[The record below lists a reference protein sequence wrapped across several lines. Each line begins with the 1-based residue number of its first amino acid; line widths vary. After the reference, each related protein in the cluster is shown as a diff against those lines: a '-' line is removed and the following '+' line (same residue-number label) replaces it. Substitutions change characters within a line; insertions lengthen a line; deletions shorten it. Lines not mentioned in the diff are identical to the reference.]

1 MAARP
6 KRTVRKPTRWTADEW
21 RRVEDVAR
29 TRGVPALRFVRE
41 AALAQAAQGGPPP
54 APPRRRRPADDLVNE
69 LAHVLNNLTQLCRVA
84 EEDWDD
90 DNARLIGAVI
100 DATTA
105 ATRAA
110 PERAKEAAA
119 VLARLAPAGVALNE
133 LAHRANAAKQL
144 PPDAELHPALVD
156 VFKAV
161 TR

>member
-1 MAARP
+1 MAVRP

-21 RRVEDVAR
+21 RRVEEAAR
-29 TRGVPALRFVRE
+29 THGVPALRFVRE

-54 APPRRRRPADDLVNE
+54 APPRRQRPADALVTE
-69 LAHVLNNLTQLCRVA
+69 LSHVLNNLTQLRHVA
-84 EEDWDD
+84 EDDWDD
-90 DNARLIGAVI
+90 DSARLIGAVI

-133 LAHRANAAKQL
+133 LAHRANATKQL
-144 PPDAELHPALVD
+144 PPDAEVHNVLVD
-156 VFKAV
+156 VFTAV
-161 TR
+161 RR